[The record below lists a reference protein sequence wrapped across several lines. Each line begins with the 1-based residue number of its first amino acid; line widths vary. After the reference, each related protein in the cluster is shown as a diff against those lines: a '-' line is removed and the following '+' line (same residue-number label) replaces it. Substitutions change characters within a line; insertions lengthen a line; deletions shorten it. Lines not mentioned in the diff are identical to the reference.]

1 MYKDLI
7 QAPGDISRKIWA
19 LLSTAE
25 RRSAIVLLGLM
36 FTGMIFEML
45 GVGLIIPVMTALMNP
60 ELMRKYPGGDWLASI
75 LVSSDPSFMLYTVL
89 GIMLHVFSVKALVLA
104 VLAWKQADFTYGLLS
119 AISGRLFKSYLARPY
134 QFHLSHNSAHLVRNA
149 VTETQV
155 FALNVI
161 SPAISLIAEVL
172 VLFGICALLLYIEP
186 LGSIIVMLV
195 VGSMALIFHQYSRSW
210 AGRWGAARQLHEGMR
225 IKVLQESLS
234 MAKEIILLDRAQAF
248 TDRYDRHAQI
258 SASSAGKQTLVAQL
272 PRLLLEFVAV
282 LGMGALVAL
291 QLYRGQTVQQILP
304 VLVVF
309 AAAAFRL
316 MPSVNRVLIA
326 LNSLQYGIPVLN
338 VLHSEVGRNEAMQ
351 VLVTESIEG
360 PILKCE
366 LKNVS
371 MSYPDSERNA
381 LDNISLTFSG
391 GEMIGFIGASGA
403 GKSTLVDVVLGLL
416 PPSNGEIC
424 INGKEMDLRS
434 SDWKRRL
441 GYVPQSIVLTDDTI
455 RRNVAFGLDDE
466 KIDDAAVWQA
476 LRAAQLADFVATLP
490 DSVDTVVGERGVR
503 LSGGQRQ
510 RIGVARAL
518 YGDPEILVMDE
529 ATSALDSA
537 TESDVMDAVRCLHGQ
552 KTILVVAHRLST
564 VSECDRLY
572 RMENGRIVQVGS
584 PAQILAT
591 LPVPVAVALQAPSTQ
606 G

>member
-1 MYKDLI
+1 MKV
-7 QAPGDISRKIWA
+7 PTDIIRKIWQ
-19 LLSTAE
+19 LLNSAE
-25 RRSAIVLLGLM
+25 KKAAIVLLVLM
-36 FTGMIFEML
+36 FIGMIFEMI

-60 ELMRKYPGGDWLASI
+60 ELMRKYPGGDWLASF
-75 LVSSDPSFMLYTVL
+75 LVSSDPSLMLYTVL
-89 GIMLHVFSVKALVLA
+89 GVMLIVFAIKALVLA

-134 QFHLSHNSAHLVRNA
+134 IFHLSHNSAQLVRNA

-155 FALNVI
+155 FALNII

-172 VLFGICALLLYIEP
+172 VLLGICTLLLYIEP
-186 LGSIIVMLV
+186 LGSIVVILV
-195 VGSMALIFHQYSRSW
+195 VGSIALVFHQYSRECT
-210 AGRWGAARQLHEGMR
+210 ARWGTERQLHEGVR
-225 IKVLQESLS
+225 IKVLQEGLS
-234 MAKEIILLDRAQAF
+234 TAKEIILLDRAEAF
-248 TDRYDRHAQI
+248 TERYDRHAQI
-258 SASSAGKQTLVAQL
+258 SASSAGKQTLVVQL
-272 PRLLLEFVAV
+272 PRLLLELVAV
-282 LGMGALVAL
+282 LGMGALVAI
-291 QLYRGQTVQQILP
+291 QLYGGQTMQQILP
-304 VLVVF
+304 VLMVF

-326 LNSLQYGIPVLN
+326 LNSLQYGMSVLN
-338 VLHSEVGRNEAMQ
+338 VLHAEVGRDEVKP
-351 VLVTESIEG
+351 VLVSGRVDG

-366 LKNVS
+366 LKNVK

-381 LDNISLTFSG
+381 LNGITLTFVG
-391 GEMIGFIGASGA
+391 GEMIGFIGPSGA

-416 PPSNGEIC
+416 PPSAGEIF

-434 SDWKRRL
+434 PDWKRRL

-466 KIDDAAVWQA
+466 KIDDAAVWVA
-476 LRAAQLADFVATLP
+476 LRSAQLADFVAALP

-564 VSECDRLY
+564 VAECDRLY
-572 RMENGRIVQVGS
+572 RMEGGRVVQIGS
-584 PAQILAT
+584 PRQIL
-591 LPVPVAVALQAPSTQ
+591 
-606 G
+606 